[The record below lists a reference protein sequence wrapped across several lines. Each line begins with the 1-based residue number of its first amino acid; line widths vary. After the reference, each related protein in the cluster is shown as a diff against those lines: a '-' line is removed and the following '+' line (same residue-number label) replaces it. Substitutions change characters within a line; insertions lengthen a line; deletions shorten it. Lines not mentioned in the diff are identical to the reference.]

1 MRKGRARSLTETL
14 CGLNVAFNEIETQRI
29 KNVVGSYVE
38 KRRPPP
44 HIRPK
49 LDIGFRIQGQSIE
62 IFEIRPAW
70 KRADEILEHSVAKAT
85 FVRTRDVWKVF
96 WMRADLKWH
105 SYPPAATVGS
115 VEKFLDL
122 VETDPHACFWG

>member
-1 MRKGRARSLTETL
+1 MALTELETKR
-14 CGLNVAFNEIETQRI
+14 IE
-29 KNVVGSYVE
+29 KLVDAYVQ

-49 LDIGFRIQGQSIE
+49 LDIGFRVKGQSVE

-70 KRADEILEHSVAKAT
+70 RSPGEFLEQPAAKAS
-85 FVRTRDVWKVF
+85 FVKTRGVWKVF

-105 SYPPAATVGS
+105 PYPPAPTVAS
-115 VEKFLDL
+115 VEKFLEL
-122 VETDPHACFWG
+122 VEADAHACFWG